1 LRKVSREVV
10 VDSKFA
16 GDALWGCEH
25 VVGDIELHVS
35 TYTLR
40 FEMSASQAV
49 VVLIEIHHL
58 EAIELV

>member
-1 LRKVSREVV
+1 ML
-10 VDSKFA
+10 
-16 GDALWGCEH
+16 L
-25 VVGDIELHVS
+25 GDIELHVS

-49 VVLIEIHHL
+49 VVLVEIHHL